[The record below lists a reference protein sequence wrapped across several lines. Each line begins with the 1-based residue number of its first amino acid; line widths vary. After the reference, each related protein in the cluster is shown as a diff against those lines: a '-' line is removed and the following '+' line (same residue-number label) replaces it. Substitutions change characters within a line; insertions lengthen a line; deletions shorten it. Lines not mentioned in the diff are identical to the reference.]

1 MDYIL
6 FNGKM
11 VAAGDFNPAGHWLKP
26 HFSLKEKMWFANGQ
40 IPFFPDHIRN
50 IEEIL
55 ALAGKTWPAEIPPQ
69 KELVRLSLRLIN
81 KNKAF
86 MAGWLSL
93 ELLFSPRKS
102 SFLATVERHPSRI
115 FPFVQQG
122 KTAILSPFPKFSGN
136 PFSRHFFYA
145 AHLWETEEFRRES
158 DETAEPLF
166 LNEKGMLT
174 EAAGANVF
182 LIKKNSFLTPS
193 AGTGCIISTIR
204 ERILWSAG
212 ETGFLVAESDR
223 ITPEQMLDS
232 DEIMLASEERGFL
245 WISGIENRR
254 FVKSNAM
261 AIWKHVCKTC
271 FPRVS

>member
-86 MAGWLSL
+86 NYSISVDYARGGSYRFCIFLSYK
-93 ELLFSPRKS
+93 R
-102 SFLATVERHPSRI
+102 
-115 FPFVQQG
+115 
-122 KTAILSPFPKFSGN
+122 
-136 PFSRHFFYA
+136 
-145 AHLWETEEFRRES
+145 
-158 DETAEPLF
+158 
-166 LNEKGMLT
+166 
-174 EAAGANVF
+174 
-182 LIKKNSFLTPS
+182 
-193 AGTGCIISTIR
+193 
-204 ERILWSAG
+204 
-212 ETGFLVAESDR
+212 
-223 ITPEQMLDS
+223 
-232 DEIMLASEERGFL
+232 
-245 WISGIENRR
+245 
-254 FVKSNAM
+254 
-261 AIWKHVCKTC
+261 
-271 FPRVS
+271 